1 MNDVNVCPRTE
12 ASGESRDAEYAG
24 GGVTFSFPIA
34 VLSSP
39 HCMSSSHFTFNA
51 GSFVAMGALAPR
63 GGGRR
68 VGADDEEAGICSFNS
83 STLIYFN
90 ALN

>member
-51 GSFVAMGALAPR
+51 GPASRLRDAHVPQR
-63 GGGRR
+63 PI
-68 VGADDEEAGICSFNS
+68 ADSCYECGFIN
-83 STLIYFN
+83 
-90 ALN
+90 